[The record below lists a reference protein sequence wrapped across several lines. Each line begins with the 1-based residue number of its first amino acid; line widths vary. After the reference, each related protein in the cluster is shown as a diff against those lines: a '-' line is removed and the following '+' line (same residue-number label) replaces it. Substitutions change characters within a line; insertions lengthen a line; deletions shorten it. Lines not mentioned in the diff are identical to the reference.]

1 MNLRPDLKIPSQW
14 INSNSHVLDLGCGD
28 GSLLKYL
35 QDESNVSGYGIE
47 INHSNIVE
55 CIKKGINV
63 IQNDL
68 DAGLSVFEDD
78 TFDYVIMTQTLQ
90 AIWNPDKLIEDML
103 RVGREAIITFP
114 NFGHWKSRINLAFGG
129 RMPVTR
135 SLPHR
140 WYSTPN
146 IHLCTIRDFEKL
158 CQSMKISVV
167 KRTVVNAAHKQTV
180 ATRWFPNLLGEIAL
194 YHIRRS

>member
-1 MNLRPDLKIPSQW
+1 MNLRADLKIPVQW
-14 INSNSHVLDLGCGD
+14 IAPNSRVLDLGCGD
-28 GSLLKYL
+28 GSLLQYL
-35 QDESNVSGYGIE
+35 QLKSNISGYGIE
-47 INHSNIVE
+47 INHSNIIE
-55 CIKKGINV
+55 CIKKGVNV

-68 DAGLSVFEDD
+68 DAGLSVFEDN

-90 AIWNPDKLIEDML
+90 AIWNPDKLIDDML

-114 NFGHWKSRINLAFGG
+114 NFGHWKSRINLGLGG

-158 CQSMKISVV
+158 CEHMKFSVI
-167 KRTVVNAAHKQTV
+167 KRTVVNATHNQTI

-194 YHIRRS
+194 YHIKRS